1 MDFRALRPSYPLHDN
16 LLAPMT
22 HGPRCPREGRN
33 VPEEDV
39 GAGHADVLEEI
50 VKFGQASSNPTLLD
64 SPQPVPEHH
73 GSQAECDKEDCTTE
87 CDTP

>member
-1 MDFRALRPSYPLHDN
+1 
-16 LLAPMT
+16 MT
-22 HGPRCPREGRN
+22 VGPRCPREGRN

-64 SPQPVPEHH
+64 SP
-73 GSQAECDKEDCTTE
+73 
-87 CDTP
+87 

>member
-1 MDFRALRPSYPLHDN
+1 
-16 LLAPMT
+16 MT
-22 HGPRCPREGRN
+22 HGPRSPREGCN

-39 GAGHADVLEEI
+39 GAGHADVLEAMI
-50 VKFGQASSNPTLLD
+50 VKFGQASSSPTLLD

-73 GSQAECDKEDCTTE
+73 GSQAECDKKDCTTE